1 MANAVRHFKEK
12 NLKPT
17 SVSDWKQQYER
28 ELKDL
33 QKLAGSGSDAVVVKS
48 LPEKSR
54 GRPPLL
60 GKKCNELL
68 KQLIVSMRSRGAPV
82 GTSVIIGLAM
92 GVYY

>member
-33 QKLAGSGSDAVVVKS
+33 Q
-48 LPEKSR
+48 
-54 GRPPLL
+54 
-60 GKKCNELL
+60 EL
-68 KQLIVSMRSRGAPV
+68 
-82 GTSVIIGLAM
+82 
-92 GVYY
+92 